1 MDRASLAAWTPWLF
15 VLVGVAVGAVTDLR
29 ARRIPNALTGPL
41 FLLALVWAI
50 AMGGL
55 PGLRE
60 AALGC
65 LVAAGPFVFLFL
77 FAGGGAG
84 DAKLMGAVG
93 AWLGVEAGLLALVYV
108 FVVGIALAIYFAARE
123 GKLWYSV
130 KRVGQAALRLLL
142 LITPHRRF
150 AFTGGSGAVPKDS
163 VRMPYGLAI
172 LIGVWATAVH
182 ACYYPELLW

>member
-15 VLVGVAVGAVTDLR
+15 VLVGVAVGAVTDVR

-41 FLLALVWAI
+41 FLLALAWAI

-93 AWLGVEAGLLALVYV
+93 AWLGVETGLLALVYV
-108 FVVGIALAIYFAARE
+108 FLVGIALAIYFAARE

-130 KRVGQAALRLLL
+130 KRVGQVALRLLL

-150 AFTGGSGAVPKDS
+150 AFTGGSGAVPADS

-172 LIGVWATAVH
+172 FLGVWATAAH